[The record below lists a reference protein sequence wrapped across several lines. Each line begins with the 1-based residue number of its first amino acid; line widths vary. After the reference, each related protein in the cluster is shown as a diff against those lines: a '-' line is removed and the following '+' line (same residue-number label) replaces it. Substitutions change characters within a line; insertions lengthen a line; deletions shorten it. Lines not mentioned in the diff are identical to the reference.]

1 MKKQKTSKT
10 AAKRIVKVTGTGK
23 ILKRKTLAQH
33 LVHRKSKRTIKQSG
47 VNTEVSRP
55 EKNRVKR
62 LTPYGAK

>member
-10 AAKRIVKVTGTGK
+10 AAKRIVKVTRTGK